1 MSNVLVLIDDAAAPA
16 AGLLAAARE
25 LGTPVAVV
33 AGPVTEG
40 AVGALGEA
48 GADAVAWAA
57 ASESGVPA
65 AAALVAAAAAV
76 GEVTA
81 VLTSQSAEGLEAAAR
96 AAVRLGGALVP
107 GAAAVE
113 LDGDTVVAT
122 TQAFGGA
129 YAVRSAAEGG
139 PLVVA
144 LPAPAGA
151 GAAPEP
157 LVTAGK
163 PAVIELGELVDETP
177 VPRVT
182 DEVATEAAA
191 SSRPALAAA
200 RAVVSGGRGL
210 GSAENFELVGQ
221 LADALGGAVGAS
233 RAAVEAGFCA
243 RELQVG
249 QTGSVVS
256 PKVYVALGISGAI
269 QHRMGMQTAETI
281 IAINKDPDAPI
292 FQIADLGVVGDMH
305 KVVPQVL
312 AALGK

>member
-76 GEVTA
+76 GEVAA

-129 YAVRSAAEGG
+129 YAVRSVAEGG

-144 LPAPAGA
+144 LPAPADA

-177 VPRVT
+177 MPRVT
-182 DEVATEAAA
+182 NEVATPAA

-210 GSAENFELVGQ
+210 GSAENFELVGK

-292 FQIADLGVVGDMH
+292 FQLADLGVVGDVH
-305 KVVPQVL
+305 QVVPQVL